1 MEQQILMG
9 LISRGMPEHIARG
22 VVANM
27 IVESRLDPGINEIAP
42 VVPGSRGGYGL
53 NQWTGPRRVQFE
65 NYAAQMGKP
74 LDDLNTQLDF
84 TMWEL
89 QNSEQA
95 AGNALMGAPDAETAA
110 RLYSER
116 FLRPGTPNMQA
127 RLNALGG
134 IGAAGQSSPAGGPQP
149 QNAFAA
155 PQQQPQPQNA
165 LASLPPVQLDP
176 RQFMTSRQYQFTP
189 LGV

>member
-9 LISRGMPEHIARG
+9 LMARGMPEHIARG

-27 IVESRLDPGINEIAP
+27 MVESRLEPGINEIAP

-53 NQWTGPRRVQFE
+53 NQWTGPRRVQYEAF
-65 NYAAQMGKP
+65 ATQRGKP

-95 AGNALMGAPDAETAA
+95 AGNALYGAPDAETAA

-116 FLRPGTPNMQA
+116 FLRPGIPNMDA

-134 IGAAGQSSPAGGPQP
+134 IGPAGGPTP
-149 QNAFAA
+149 QNSLAPPQ
-155 PQQQPQPQNA
+155 PQQQPVNA
-165 LASLPPVQLDP
+165 LAALPPVQLDP

-189 LGV
+189 LGNV